1 MNNARSNT
9 ALVGYMKLPFMV
21 PQNAAC
27 MSEQALPTNSETKS
41 PFVCAIPQAA
51 TLT

>member
-1 MNNARSNT
+1 MNNARFNA
-9 ALVGYMKLPFMV
+9 ALVSYMKLPFMV

-27 MSEQALPTNSETKS
+27 MPTNSETKAL
-41 PFVCAIPQAA
+41 FVCAIPQAA